1 MIILDD
7 EDEYTLMNG
16 IKSCIQMKQERRIRI
31 LYLAHEDRMQGGA
44 NRSLLALIK
53 GVQNWVEPIVVTPH
67 RTEIYRAFSK
77 ANIRCL
83 ILPIPQQ
90 IQPGSEPFW
99 LRLMKYPLRIIKKE
113 IEKHLLLHGLHQEFP
128 NPNMIDIVHSNT
140 AVIGIG
146 MDVARMLGAK
156 HVWHLREFI
165 DLDHGFKLMG
175 TWKQMRRAVSR
186 SDATIS
192 ISQSVQK
199 HFLKTPQKFDV
210 CIYNA
215 VVPSWE
221 GGLIPSAKEREKAF
235 LFVGALKESKG
246 IEVAL
251 RVFMRFYKTHL
262 DWKLYIVGIGQHNY
276 EGKLKKMCEESG
288 CSNAVYFEGYQN
300 NTSLYYLRCRA
311 FLMCSRMEALGR
323 TTIEAMNYGCVPIGR
338 ATGGTKELLIH
349 KKTGLLFHTENELL
363 DMMEDMVCNS
373 YDIIRNDI
381 HNYAQ
386 ENFTDVVYGKS
397 IFNLYNGLLM
407 C

>member
-1 MIILDD
+1 
-7 EDEYTLMNG
+7 
-16 IKSCIQMKQERRIRI
+16 MKQERKIRI

-44 NRSLLALIK
+44 NRSLLALIE

-67 RTEIYRAFSK
+67 QAEIYSAFSK

-83 ILPIPQQ
+83 VLPIPQQ
-90 IQPGSEPFW
+90 TQPGSEPFW
-99 LRLMKYPLRIIKKE
+99 LRLMKYPLRIIKKK
-113 IEKHLLLHGLHQEFP
+113 IEKHLLLRGLRQVFP

-140 AVIGIG
+140 AVIAIG

-175 TWKQMRRAVSR
+175 TWKQMRRAVSK

-221 GGLIPSAKEREKAF
+221 GGIIPSVNEREKAF
-235 LFVGALKESKG
+235 LFVGALNESKG

-251 RVFMRFYKTHL
+251 RAFFQFYKTHL
-262 DWKLYIVGIGQHNY
+262 DWKLYVVGRGLRSY
-276 EGKLKKMCEESG
+276 EEKLKIMCEESG
-288 CSNAVYFEGYQN
+288 CSNAVYFKGFQDD
-300 NTSLYYLRCRA
+300 TSLYYLRSRA

-323 TTIEAMNYGCVPIGR
+323 TTIEAMNFGCVPIGR
-338 ATGGTKELLIH
+338 ATGGTKELILH
-349 KKTGLLFHTENELL
+349 MKTGFLYQTFEELIQTMDYIASSSCDSIQQNAHYFVQQLFTPNIYGVSIMKLYRKLL
-363 DMMEDMVCNS
+363 D
-373 YDIIRNDI
+373 
-381 HNYAQ
+381 
-386 ENFTDVVYGKS
+386 
-397 IFNLYNGLLM
+397 
-407 C
+407 

>member
-1 MIILDD
+1 
-7 EDEYTLMNG
+7 
-16 IKSCIQMKQERRIRI
+16 MKQERKIRI
-31 LYLAHEDRMQGGA
+31 LYLAHEDRMRGGA

-53 GVQNWVEPIVVTPH
+53 GVQNWVDPIVVTPH
-67 RTEIYRAFSK
+67 RTEIYKAFSK

-83 ILPIPQQ
+83 VLPIPQQ

-99 LRLMKYPLRIIKKE
+99 LRLTKFPLRIIKKK
-113 IEKHLLLHGLHQEFP
+113 IEKHLLLRGLRQVFP

-140 AVIGIG
+140 AVIGVG
-146 MDVARMLGAK
+146 MDVARILGAK

-175 TWKQMRRAVSR
+175 TWKQMRRAVSK

-192 ISQSVQK
+192 ISQSVQR

-221 GGLIPSAKEREKAF
+221 GGIIPSANEREKAF

-251 RVFMRFYKTHL
+251 QAFMRFYKTHL

-288 CSNAVYFEGYQN
+288 CSNAVYFEGFQN

-338 ATGGTKELLIH
+338 NVGGTAELIMCN
-349 KKTGLLFHTENELL
+349 KNGFIYENENDLL
-363 DMMEDMVCNS
+363 RVMNDIACNS
-373 YDIIRNDI
+373 YDNLRCICHRF
-381 HNYAQ
+381 AQ
-386 ENFTDVVYGKS
+386 RNFTSPIYGKS
-397 IFNLYNGLLM
+397 IIELYRGLLLNVLV
-407 C
+407 